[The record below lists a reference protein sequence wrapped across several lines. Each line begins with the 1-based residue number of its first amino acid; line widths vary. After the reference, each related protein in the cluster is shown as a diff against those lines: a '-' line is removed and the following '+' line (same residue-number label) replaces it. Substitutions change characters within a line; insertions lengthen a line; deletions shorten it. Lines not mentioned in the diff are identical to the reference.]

1 MAAWTALQEALS
13 MGELINNVIAA
24 TKGLK
29 GMAAV
34 QAVLNVIMD
43 ANPAGLIVTGIALLA
58 AAAFLVIKNWKPIS
72 QFFVKLWTGITG
84 AFSKA
89 WGFISKLLD
98 NPVIRTL
105 ALIFF
110 PFITIPLLIIK
121 NWKGI
126 TAFFV
131 NLWGGITAAVKKGIG
146 FINKILDNKIV
157 QKMLAVFFP
166 FISVPI
172 LIVKNWKR
180 ISGFFGN
187 IWDGIK
193 DSMKKGG
200 EIIPKFLSGLQN
212 GVKDTIDKITNTVAN
227 FFVCLG
233 NGIGNA
239 VKDAVGFIWK
249 ALDNPVLQKILAVFM
264 PIVGLPVIIM
274 KNWKGISEF
283 FGKLFDDL
291 LKVIPE
297 PVKQFFN
304 LDKVNVGSQC
314 NTPSGNKL
322 QASGPVLNN
331 QSSVIQKKE
340 TMTQNQQITVKF
352 DNMPKGAKIDTSKAL
367 PGLNLSMGYMNAG
380 L

>member
-1 MAAWTALQEALS
+1 MSAWTALQEALS

-43 ANPAGLIVTGIALLA
+43 ANPVGLIVTGIALLA
-58 AAAFLVIKNWKPIS
+58 AAAFLIIKNWKPIS

-105 ALIFF
+105 AIIFL

-121 NWKGI
+121 NWKSI
-126 TAFFV
+126 TKFFTG
-131 NLWGGITAAVKKGIG
+131 LGIG
-146 FINKILDNKIV
+146 IITCIKNIAGFIGKTLDNRLARGI
-157 QKMLAVFFP
+157 LAVFLP
-166 FISVPI
+166 FIGIPI

-180 ISGFFGN
+180 ISDFFSRLFDGIADTVNKGTSLVSGFFEKL
-187 IWDGIK
+187 WDGIR
-193 DSMKKGG
+193 DAM
-200 EIIPKFLSGLQN
+200 QN
-212 GVKDTIDKITNTVAN
+212 GVSW
-227 FFVCLG
+227 
-233 NGIGNA
+233 
-239 VKDAVGFIWK
+239 IWK
-249 ALDNPVLQKILAVFM
+249 ALDNKIAQKILAVFM
-264 PIVGLPVIIM
+264 PIVGLPVLIM
-274 KNWKGISEF
+274 KNWNGITNF
-283 FGKLFDDL
+283 FAKIFDDI
-291 LKVIPE
+291 LKIIPE
-297 PVKQFFN
+297 PLRKLFN
-304 LDKVNVGSQC
+304 LDKTDIKPPAVTDGKLQASLKPAVNA
-314 NTPSGNKL
+314 PSGALL

-340 TMTQNQQITVKF
+340 TITQNQQITVKF
-352 DNMPKGAKIDTSKAL
+352 DNMPRGAKIDTSKGL